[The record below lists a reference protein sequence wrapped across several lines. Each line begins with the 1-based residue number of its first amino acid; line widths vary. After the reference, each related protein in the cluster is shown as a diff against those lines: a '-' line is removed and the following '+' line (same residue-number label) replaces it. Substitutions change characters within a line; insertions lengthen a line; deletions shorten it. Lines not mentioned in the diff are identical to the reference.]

1 MSFYTCS
8 TLLGLSLQQLDE
20 GSDGIGGEFFVR
32 QQGMESPYAVLIRKL
47 EKTQR
52 TAGLGNHGITDKGGG
67 QSMLCQTVCG
77 GQLGK
82 HQFDMGSEA
91 GFPEQDLTALMEVVS
106 WGQKDEGQILES
118 GQREGQ
124 SG

>member
-1 MSFYTCS
+1 
-8 TLLGLSLQQLDE
+8 
-20 GSDGIGGEFFVR
+20 
-32 QQGMESPYAVLIRKL
+32 
-47 EKTQR
+47 
-52 TAGLGNHGITDKGGG
+52 
-67 QSMLCQTVCG
+67 MLCQPVGG

-118 GQREGQ
+118 GQREGGAVRLTGPAFQ
-124 SG
+124 HILAGQGTGQQRIRQWIGTGHSQQDLVLKSPVVMAVAPDDGWIAAEGQIQVFSFQKG

>member
-1 MSFYTCS
+1 
-8 TLLGLSLQQLDE
+8 
-20 GSDGIGGEFFVR
+20 
-32 QQGMESPYAVLIRKL
+32 
-47 EKTQR
+47 
-52 TAGLGNHGITDKGGG
+52 
-67 QSMLCQTVCG
+67 MLCQTVGG

-118 GQREGQ
+118 ATGREGH